1 MKEQT
6 VLSVATE
13 TYSKPHHTAQKMKFS
28 IKDIISNRFQRVW
41 SYLLQKPQWK
51 TSFSVKGQILN
62 LKCFVK
68 IVNG

>member
-1 MKEQT
+1 MKERT

-28 IKDIISNRFQRVW
+28 IKDIISNRFKRVW

-51 TSFSVKGQILN
+51 TSFSV
-62 LKCFVK
+62 
-68 IVNG
+68 